1 MTLAIAIAMI
11 LPMTVIHLFEVF
23 TVLYPAP
30 MLAFMG
36 MIKAAGVAFIAIF

>member
-1 MTLAIAIAMI
+1 MTLTVAIAMI

-30 MLAFMG
+30 MVALITA
-36 MIKAAGVAFIAIF
+36 IKAAALALVALL

>member
-1 MTLAIAIAMI
+1 MTLTVAIAMI

-30 MLAFMG
+30 MIALLTA
-36 MIKAAGVAFIAIF
+36 IKGAAIALVALI